1 MNPIR
6 RFTLSALAAIVVAA
20 PAAQA
25 ADRWTLSAEQPD
37 GNYITVVAREFAADV
52 GKSTN
57 GALDIKVHSN
67 SVLFKRPDVKRAVQ
81 TDQIQAGDFLVSVL
95 GNEDAIYEADAVPL
109 LARNFDAAWKLWQA
123 SRGYLESRLAKQGI
137 KLLYSVPWPPQGIYT
152 KKPVQSL
159 DDFKGMKFRAYN
171 AATSRMA
178 ELMGAVPT
186 TINSG
191 DVPQAFGTGMVD
203 GMLTSPA
210 TGVDSQAW
218 DFSKYF
224 YDVKAFIP
232 KNVLIVNAR
241 AFSRLS
247 PDTQKAVLAAAD
259 RAEKRGWELARSE
272 TSKLIDT
279 LAKNGMDVEQTPPA
293 LETSL
298 EKIGATMAQEW
309 VKRAGPDGQA
319 ILDKM
324 KQ

>member
-1 MNPIR
+1 MNKIR
-6 RFTLSALAAIVVAA
+6 RYTLSALAAALIAA

-25 ADRWTLSAEQPD
+25 ATRWTLSAEQPD

-52 GKSTN
+52 GKST
-57 GALDIKVHSN
+57 GGELDIKVHSN

-123 SRGYLESRLAKQGI
+123 SRGFLEARLAKQGI

-152 KKPVQSL
+152 KKPVDSL

-171 AATSRMA
+171 AATSRLA

-247 PDTQKAVLAAAD
+247 PDSQKAVLAAAD

-272 TSKLIDT
+272 TDKLVDT
-279 LAKNGMDVEQTPPA
+279 LAKHGMNVEPTPPA
-293 LETSL
+293 LEASL
-298 EKIGATMAQEW
+298 QNIGATMAAEW
-309 VKRAGPDGQA
+309 VKKAGPDGQA
-319 ILDKM
+319 ILEKM